1 MRRIAIVTTTIN
13 IPKFLIELSMNALSY
28 KHSNLYFYII
38 GDKKTP
44 KSIVAFLNKL
54 NKQFP
59 YKYYYFRIKKNY

>member
-38 GDKKTP
+38 GDKKTS
-44 KSIVAFLNKL
+44 KVYRS
-54 NKQFP
+54 FP
-59 YKYYYFRIKKNY
+59 Q